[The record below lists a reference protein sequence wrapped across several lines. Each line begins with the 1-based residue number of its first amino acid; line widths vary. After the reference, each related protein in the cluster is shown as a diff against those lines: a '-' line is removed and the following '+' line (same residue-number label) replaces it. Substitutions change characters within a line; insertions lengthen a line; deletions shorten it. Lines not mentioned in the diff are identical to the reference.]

1 MLLVYVPGYSGG
13 FFPPGSDGPVQR
25 SRTLTLAPPY
35 TLAPAVWAHCI
46 LPLFCSNDSCP
57 RAQTI
62 ISLTCPDFLS
72 AWCVVQAQEYVRLRT
87 VHGSEEV
94 YHSKWQAYSDTDF
107 KRQYIK
113 YNQELIKQDAG
124 ESTVIKPG
132 VSVSRYVFSVLWT
145 GMFLVLSAPFSTI
158 APRTR

>member
-1 MLLVYVPGYSGG
+1 MGSGERSVCGSRGLPPPRRECALQHLSGVVPILILAVAPCLRPRLQRRVLS
-13 FFPPGSDGPVQR
+13 PGSDGPVQR

-72 AWCVVQAQEYVRLRT
+72 AWCVVQAQEYMRLRT

-94 YHSKWQAYSDTDF
+94 YHSKWQSYSDTDF

-113 YNQELIKQDAG
+113 YNQELIK
-124 ESTVIKPG
+124 
-132 VSVSRYVFSVLWT
+132 
-145 GMFLVLSAPFSTI
+145 
-158 APRTR
+158 